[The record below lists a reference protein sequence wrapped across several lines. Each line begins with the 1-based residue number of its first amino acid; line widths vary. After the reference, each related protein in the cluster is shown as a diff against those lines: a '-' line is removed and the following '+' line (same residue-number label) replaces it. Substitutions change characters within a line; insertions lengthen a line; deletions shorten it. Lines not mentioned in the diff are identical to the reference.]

1 MFPPSMT
8 FLYFKKE
15 NTIYSEQEETLN
27 FEIQNKFLELLL

>member
-15 NTIYSEQEETLN
+15 NIIYSGQEETLN